1 MLLFYSKFYYISP
14 MFTLTPGAGKL
25 IGELV
30 RQNTAEGTELTI
42 CSSGT
47 GCGGPTLKVE
57 MREPLEGDVIME
69 TGGFTF
75 RVRASILRNL
85 EGAVIEAADTF
96 WGSRIRVKTTY
107 GCL

>member
-1 MLLFYSKFYYISP
+1 MLLFYSKFYYISL
-14 MFTLTPGAGKL
+14 MFTLTTEAEKL
-25 IGELV
+25 IAELAS
-30 RQNTAEGTELTI
+30 QNTAEGAELTI

-47 GCGGPTLKVE
+47 GCGGPVLKVE
-57 MREPLEGDVIME
+57 MREPLDDDVIRKA
-69 TGGFTF
+69 GGFSF

-96 WGSRIRVKTTY
+96 WGTRIRVKTTY